1 MNVIIAAC
9 RAKFELP
16 PRSISTNIAI
26 NMIERIANIPMVI
39 RRDTI
44 VEEVVRQKRTRE
56 RVPTPSTTNL

>member
-1 MNVIIAAC
+1 
-9 RAKFELP
+9 
-16 PRSISTNIAI
+16 
-26 NMIERIANIPMVI
+26 MIERIANIPMVI